1 MAQVFRIILYL
12 AITYR
17 LRPCKAFSLNHGPFR
32 TKLLFSVHHC
42 DIFFK
47 IWAICVLFLFIFV
60 FTLQSTFG
68 LYKISWWQVMNHR
81 PLVSET
87 TARPTEL
94 QPLPNNVIFFPSL
107 ALTPFVYLHL
117 LDTLA
122 LTRRHFFVPDF
133 SESRNYI
140 LSHASESLLRK
151 LLSFFFTFM
160 QRRHLCDPPLQG
172 TINIIFSSSNFL
184 LGNRFQAA
192 FA

>member
-1 MAQVFRIILYL
+1 
-12 AITYR
+12 
-17 LRPCKAFSLNHGPFR
+17 
-32 TKLLFSVHHC
+32 
-42 DIFFK
+42 
-47 IWAICVLFLFIFV
+47 
-60 FTLQSTFG
+60 
-68 LYKISWWQVMNHR
+68 MNHR
-81 PLVSET
+81 PLVSEA

-192 FA
+192 FAQAENTRLLCKGKYHGTTNLLFYLIEVSCFAHDFFTCLIKSNPT